1 MDLSNHALTSPPDLL
16 AGICVL
22 HSRVPVV
29 LAVALPEEVAG
40 PLAVLLVE
48 LFIAGVA
55 LGLLG
60 IWLKERDVAA
70 RIAGMSTGIRAART
84 GSGVPARLPATGT
97 DPISQFAGEIN
108 QSSTNWNGP
117 GRDLWRAGTATITS
131 LRAATIS
138 CSSVRS
144 GGKARPTGYSTRTR
158 SPVGVSAIPG
168 KNCSPLLRSRSSSSG
183 ATLHGMTAASTAP
196 T

>member
-40 PLAVLLVE
+40 PLAVLLVK

-108 QSSTNWNGP
+108 QVF
-117 GRDLWRAGTATITS
+117 DELE
-131 LRAATIS
+131 
-138 CSSVRS
+138 
-144 GGKARPTGYSTRTR
+144 
-158 SPVGVSAIPG
+158 
-168 KNCSPLLRSRSSSSG
+168 RSRQRLMESRDRYHHLFESG
-183 ATLHGMTAASTAP
+183 NDFLLVCAVGREGTPYRILDA
-196 T
+196 